1 VRAGSRAGSSQTR
14 SGGLPE
20 VMDGEMVTVHDDLPL
35 VVALLSGDDGRDAAV
50 REALSRLESRASVAA
65 TADASE
71 AQAAAGGTEAI
82 CVLDAANGQLSIE
95 SFLRELGDVPT
106 ILLLDAGREAQA
118 IPAAVEHCLA
128 WPFRARTLAVL
139 CEDLLDAVVP
149 SGVQAAGM
157 EASGEEAP
165 RVLARAPS
173 LFKSR
178 VLYTEACRY
187 VESALEDVVAGRKPK
202 VTEARILAERI
213 HTSLLQS
220 NRLLLMAL
228 EPYERFELPPHCV
241 NVALL
246 AGKITM
252 GLGWGVD
259 GVLRAIQAGL
269 LHDIGMARLPERM
282 LLKAGKLS
290 EEEWELVRQHPDHGA
305 EIIGR
310 LGEAYEWLRLAVVQE
325 HERMNGQGYPAGLSG
340 EEIDGL
346 ARVIAVADVFE
357 AFSHPR
363 TYRSLFTS
371 YEALEQVVGLRDE
384 SLSGDVVAALVDE
397 ISAFPLDSFVM
408 LSTGEIGRVVNTNP
422 TNLLRPVVQTV
433 WNPMWEPVD
442 EPRTLDLAEETAV
455 SVTRPLHETELPI
468 T

>member
-1 VRAGSRAGSSQTR
+1 MGVGDLLAVPARQGHGIGEGGGVRASSRAGSSQTK
-14 SGGLPE
+14 SGGLFE
-20 VMDGEMVTVHDDLPL
+20 VMDGEMVTAHDDLPV
-35 VVALLSGDDGRDAAV
+35 VVALLSGDDRRDGAI
-50 REALSRLESRASVAA
+50 REALSRLESRASIMA

-71 AQAAAGGTEAI
+71 AQAAAGGTEAV
-82 CVLDAANGQLSIE
+82 CVLDAVNHELSIE
-95 SFLRELGDVPT
+95 SFLRELGDV
-106 ILLLDAGREAQA
+106 
-118 IPAAVEHCLA
+118 
-128 WPFRARTLAVL
+128 ARTLAVL
-139 CEDLLDAVVP
+139 CDDLLDAAVRSVV
-149 SGVQAAGM
+149 
-157 EASGEEAP
+157 EATGTEAPGEESP

-187 VESALEDVVAGRKPK
+187 VESVLADAVAGRKPK
-202 VTEARILAERI
+202 VAEARILAERI

-228 EPYERFELPPHCV
+228 EPYDRFELPPHCA

-269 LHDIGMARLPERM
+269 LHDIGMARLPERV

-290 EEEWELVRQHPDHGA
+290 EDEWELVRQHPDHGA

-325 HERMNGQGYPAGLSG
+325 HERMNGQGYPEGLSG

-408 LSTGEIGRVVNTNP
+408 LSTGEIGRVVHTNP
-422 TNLLRPVVQTV
+422 TNLMRPVVQTV
-433 WNPMWEPVD
+433 WNPLWQPVD
-442 EPRTLDLAEETAV
+442 EPRTLNLAEETAV

>member
-1 VRAGSRAGSSQTR
+1 M
-14 SGGLPE
+14 
-20 VMDGEMVTVHDDLPL
+20 MDGEMVTARDDLPL
-35 VVALLSGDDGRDAAV
+35 VVALLSGDDGRDEAV
-50 REALSRLESRASVAA
+50 REALSRLEARASVVA

-71 AQAAAGGTEAI
+71 AQAAAGSTEAL
-82 CVLDAANGQLSIE
+82 CLLDAANDQVSIE
-95 SFLRELGDVPT
+95 SFLLKLGDVPT
-106 ILLLDAGREAQA
+106 ILLLDGGRGDDTF
-118 IPAAVEHCLA
+118 PAAVEHCLA
-128 WPFRARTLAVL
+128 WPFRARTLVVL
-139 CEDLLDAVVP
+139 CEDLLDAMVP
-149 SGVQAAGM
+149 SGGEAASR

-165 RVLARAPS
+165 SVLARAPS

-187 VESALEDVVAGRKPK
+187 VESVLADVVAGRKPK
-202 VTEARILAERI
+202 IAEARILAERI

-228 EPYERFELPPHCV
+228 EPYERFELPLHCA

-259 GVLRAIQAGL
+259 GVLRTIQAGL
-269 LHDIGMARLPERM
+269 LHDIGMARLPERV

-290 EEEWELVRQHPDHGA
+290 EDEWELVRQHPDHGA

-310 LGEAYEWLRLAVVQE
+310 LGEAYEWLRLAIVQE

-384 SLSGDVVAALVDE
+384 FLSGDIVAALVDE

-422 TNLLRPVVQTV
+422 ANLMRPVVQTV

>member
-1 VRAGSRAGSSQTR
+1 
-14 SGGLPE
+14 
-20 VMDGEMVTVHDDLPL
+20 MVTAQDDLPL
-35 VVALLSGDDGRDAAV
+35 VVALLSGDNERDEAV
-50 REALSRLESRASVAA
+50 REALSQFEARASVVA

-71 AQAAAGGTEAI
+71 ARAASGTAAL
-82 CVLDAANGQLSIE
+82 CVLDAAKDRLSIE
-95 SFLRELGDVPT
+95 SFLRELGDVPA
-106 ILLLDAGREAQA
+106 ILLLDEARGA
-118 IPAAVEHCLA
+118 DVIPAAVEHCLP

-139 CEDLLDAVVP
+139 CEDLLDSAAP
-149 SGVQAAGM
+149 SGVQAAGT
-157 EASGEEAP
+157 EAPGGEAP
-165 RVLARAPS
+165 RVLTRAPS
-173 LFKSR
+173 LFKNR

-187 VESALEDVVAGRKPK
+187 VESVLADAAAGRKPK
-202 VTEARILAERI
+202 VAEARILAERI

-220 NRLLLMAL
+220 NRLMLMAL
-228 EPYERFELPPHCV
+228 EPYERFELPAHCA

-252 GLGWGVD
+252 GLGWGLD

-269 LHDIGMARLPERM
+269 LHDIGMARLPERV

-290 EEEWELVRQHPDHGA
+290 EDEWKLVRQHPEHGA
-305 EIIGR
+305 DIIGR
-310 LGEAYEWLRLAVVQE
+310 LGEGYEWLRLAVAQE

-340 EEIDGL
+340 EDIDGL
-346 ARVIAVADVFE
+346 ASVIAVADVFE

-363 TYRSLFTS
+363 TYRSLFTT

-422 TNLLRPVVQTV
+422 TNLMRPVVQTV
-433 WNPMWEPVD
+433 WNPMWEPLD
-442 EPRTLDLAEETAV
+442 EPRTLDLAEETTV

>member
-1 VRAGSRAGSSQTR
+1 
-14 SGGLPE
+14 
-20 VMDGEMVTVHDDLPL
+20 VMDGEMVTAHDDLPL

-50 REALSRLESRASVAA
+50 REALSRLEARASVVA

-71 AQAAAGGTEAI
+71 AQAAAGVTGAI

-95 SFLRELGDVPT
+95 SFFRELGGLPT
-106 ILLLDAGREAQA
+106 ILLLDPGREADA

-128 WPFRARTLAVL
+128 WPSRARTLAVL
-139 CEDLLDAVVP
+139 CEDLLDAVAP
-149 SGVQAAGM
+149 SVVEAADI
-157 EASGEEAP
+157 ETSGEEDP

-178 VLYTEACRY
+178 VLYAEACRY
-187 VESALEDVVAGRKPK
+187 VESALADVVAGRKPK
-202 VTEARILAERI
+202 VAEARILAERI

-228 EPYERFELPPHCV
+228 EPYERFELAPHCA

-269 LHDIGMARLPERM
+269 LHDIGMARLPERV

-290 EEEWELVRQHPDHGA
+290 EDEWELVRQHPDHGA

-310 LGEAYEWLRLAVVQE
+310 LGEAYEWLRIAVAQE
-325 HERMNGQGYPAGLSG
+325 HERMNGQGYPTGLAGD
-340 EEIDGL
+340 EIDGL

-363 TYRSLFTS
+363 TYRSLFTT

-384 SLSGDVVAALVDE
+384 SLSGNVVAALVDE

-422 TNLLRPVVQTV
+422 TNLMRPVVQTV
-433 WNPMWEPVD
+433 WNPMWEPLD
-442 EPRTLDLAEETAV
+442 EPRTLDLAEETTV

>member
-1 VRAGSRAGSSQTR
+1 
-14 SGGLPE
+14 
-20 VMDGEMVTVHDDLPL
+20 MDGEMVMAHDDLPL

-50 REALSRLESRASVAA
+50 REALSELEARASVVA

-71 AQAAAGGTEAI
+71 AQAAAGVTGAI
-82 CVLDAANGQLSIE
+82 CVLDAANGQLSID
-95 SFLRELGDVPT
+95 SFFRELGDLPT
-106 ILLLDAGREAQA
+106 ILLLDPGREADA

-128 WPFRARTLAVL
+128 WPSRARTLAVL
-139 CEDLLDAVVP
+139 LEDLLDAAAP
-149 SGVQAAGM
+149 SGVEAADI
-157 EASGEEAP
+157 ETSIEEDP

-178 VLYTEACRY
+178 VLYAEACRY
-187 VESALEDVVAGRKPK
+187 VEGALADVVAGRKPK
-202 VTEARILAERI
+202 VAEARILAERI

-228 EPYERFELPPHCV
+228 EPYERFELAPHCA

-269 LHDIGMARLPERM
+269 LHDIGMARLPERV

-290 EEEWELVRQHPDHGA
+290 EDEWELVRQHPDHGA
-305 EIIGR
+305 EIVGR
-310 LGEAYEWLRLAVVQE
+310 LGEAYEWLRIAVAQE
-325 HERMNGQGYPAGLSG
+325 HERMNGQGYPTGLAGD
-340 EEIDGL
+340 EIDGL

-363 TYRSLFTS
+363 TYRSLFTT

-422 TNLLRPVVQTV
+422 TNLMRPVVQTV
-433 WNPMWEPVD
+433 WDPMWEPLD
-442 EPRTLDLAEETAV
+442 EPRKLDLAEETTV

>member
-1 VRAGSRAGSSQTR
+1 M
-14 SGGLPE
+14 
-20 VMDGEMVTVHDDLPL
+20 MDGEMVTTHDDRPR
-35 VVALLSGDDGRDAAV
+35 VVALLSGDDERDEATRDALSQL
-50 REALSRLESRASVAA
+50 EARASVV
-65 TADASE
+65 TTSDPSE
-71 AQAAAGGTEAI
+71 AQAAARADTVW
-82 CVLDAANGQLSIE
+82 VLDSANDQLAIE
-95 SFLRELGDVPT
+95 SFLPQLGDVPT
-106 ILLLDAGREAQA
+106 ILLLHTGGEADAM
-118 IPAAVEHCLA
+118 PAAVEHCLTR
-128 WPFRARTLAVL
+128 PFRSRTLAVL
-139 CEDLLDAVVP
+139 CEDLLDDMMP
-149 SGVQAAGM
+149 AAEEAAST
-157 EASGEEAP
+157 EASVEEAP
-165 RVLARAPS
+165 RVLARAAPS

-187 VESALEDVVAGRKPK
+187 VEGVLADAAAGRRPK
-202 VTEARILAERI
+202 AAEARIHAERI
-213 HTSLLQS
+213 HTSLIQG

-228 EPYERFELPPHCV
+228 EPYERFELPAHCA

-252 GLGWGVD
+252 GLNWGVD

-269 LHDIGMARLPERM
+269 LHDIGMARLPERL

-290 EEEWELVRQHPDHGA
+290 DDEWELVRQHPDHGA

-310 LGEAYEWLRLAVVQE
+310 LGEEYEWLRLAIAQE
-325 HERMNGQGYPAGLSG
+325 HERMNGKGYPAGLSG
-340 EEIDGL
+340 DEIDGL

-422 TNLLRPVVQTV
+422 TNLMRPVVQTV
-433 WNPMWEPVD
+433 WDPMWEPVA

>member
-1 VRAGSRAGSSQTR
+1 M
-14 SGGLPE
+14 PE
-20 VMDGEMVTVHDDLPL
+20 VMDGESVAAHDERPL
-35 VVALLSGDDGRDAAV
+35 VVALLSGDEGRDAAV
-50 REALSRLESRASVAA
+50 REALSRLDSRASVLA
-65 TADASE
+65 TTDVSGV
-71 AQAAAGGTEAI
+71 QAAAGAGGAI
-82 CVLDAANGQLSIE
+82 CVLDAASDQLSLE
-95 SFLRELGDVPT
+95 SFLRKLGDLPT
-106 ILLLDAGREAQA
+106 ILLLDAGDAGREADA

-139 CEDLLDAVVP
+139 CEDLLDAA
-149 SGVQAAGM
+149 SLSEIETAGA
-157 EASGEEAP
+157 EGSTKDDP

-187 VESALEDVVAGRKPK
+187 VESVLAAVVDGRKPK
-202 VTEARILAERI
+202 LAEALLLAERI

-228 EPYERFELPPHCV
+228 EPYERFELPPHCT

-252 GLGWGVD
+252 GMGWGVA

-269 LHDIGMARLPERM
+269 LHDIGMARLPERV
-282 LLKAGKLS
+282 LSKAGKLS
-290 EEEWELVRQHPDHGA
+290 EEEWELVRQHPEHGA
-305 EIIGR
+305 EIVGR
-310 LGEAYEWLRLAVVQE
+310 LGEEYEWLRMAVAQE
-325 HERMNGQGYPAGLSG
+325 HERMNGQGYPMGLSG
-340 EEIDGL
+340 DEIDGL

-363 TYRSLFTS
+363 AYRSLFTA

-397 ISAFPLDSFVM
+397 ISAFPRDSFVM

-422 TNLLRPVVQTV
+422 TNLMRPVVQTV
-433 WNPMWEPVD
+433 WNPMWEPLA
-442 EPRTLDLAEETAV
+442 EPRTLDLAEETTV

>member
-1 VRAGSRAGSSQTR
+1 M
-14 SGGLPE
+14 
-20 VMDGEMVTVHDDLPL
+20 MDSEMVAAHDELPL
-35 VVALLSGDDGRDAAV
+35 VVALLSGDEGRDAAV
-50 REALSRLESRASVAA
+50 REALGRLESRASVL
-65 TADASE
+65 TTTDASGV
-71 AQAAAGGTEAI
+71 QAGAGAGGVI
-82 CVLDAANGQLSIE
+82 CVLDAASDQLSLE
-95 SFLRELGDVPT
+95 SFLRKLGDPPT
-106 ILLLDAGREAQA
+106 ILLLDAGDAGREAEA

-139 CEDLLDAVVP
+139 CEDLLDAA
-149 SGVQAAGM
+149 SLSIEAAGT
-157 EASGEEAP
+157 EDSAKDDP

-178 VLYTEACRY
+178 VLYTEACLY
-187 VESALEDVVAGRKPK
+187 VESVLAAVGEGRKPK
-202 VTEARILAERI
+202 VAEARLLAEKI

-228 EPYERFELPPHCV
+228 EPYERFELPPHCT

-252 GLGWGVD
+252 GMGWGVA

-269 LHDIGMARLPERM
+269 LHDIGMARLPDRV
-282 LLKAGKLS
+282 LSKAGKLS
-290 EEEWELVRQHPDHGA
+290 EDEWELVRQHPEHGA

-310 LGEAYEWLRLAVVQE
+310 LGEEYEWLRMGVAQE
-325 HERMNGQGYPAGLSG
+325 HERMNGQGYPMGLSG
-340 EEIDGL
+340 DEIDGL

-363 TYRSLFTS
+363 AYRSLFTT

-397 ISAFPLDSFVM
+397 ISAFPRDSFVM

-422 TNLLRPVVQTV
+422 TNLMRPVVQTV
-433 WNPMWEPVD
+433 WNPMWEPLA

>member
-1 VRAGSRAGSSQTR
+1 MT
-14 SGGLPE
+14 
-20 VMDGEMVTVHDDLPL
+20 DGEMVTAHEDLPR
-35 VVALLSGDDGRDAAV
+35 VVALLSGDERHDAVV
-50 REALSRLESRASVAA
+50 REALSRLAEQTSVLV
-65 TADASE
+65 TADPGE
-71 AQAAAGGTEAI
+71 ALSAAGGTGTLWIVDGASDRI
-82 CVLDAANGQLSIE
+82 SVE
-95 SFLRELGDVPT
+95 SLLRDLGDVPV
-106 ILLLDAGREAQA
+106 ILLVDAGQAGDA
-118 IPAAVEHCLA
+118 IPAGVEHCLA
-128 WPFRARTLAVL
+128 RPFRARTLALL
-139 CEDLLDAVVP
+139 CQATLDSLGI
-149 SGVQAAGM
+149 SGVEAAGV
-157 EASGEEAP
+157 EATVREAP
-165 RVLARAPS
+165 AEPRVVARTP

-178 VLYTEACRY
+178 VLYTESCRF
-187 VESALEDVVAGRKPK
+187 VEETLAAAAAGRKPK
-202 VTEARILAERI
+202 LTDARILAERI

-228 EPYERFELPPHCV
+228 EPYERFELPLHCA

-252 GLGWGVD
+252 GLGWGVA

-269 LHDIGMARLPERM
+269 LHDIGMAKLPEQL

-290 EEEWELVRQHPDHGA
+290 EEEWELVRQHPVHGA

-310 LGEAYEWLRLAVVQE
+310 FGEEYEWLRLAVLQE
-325 HERMNGQGYPAGLSG
+325 HERMNGQGYPAALSG
-340 EEIDGL
+340 EQISGL
-346 ARVIAVADVFE
+346 ARVVAVADVFE

-384 SLSGDVVAALVDE
+384 FLSGDVVAALVDE
-397 ISAFPLDSFVM
+397 ISAFPLDSFVL

-422 TNLLRPVVQTV
+422 TNLMRPVVQTV
-433 WNPMWEPVD
+433 WNPSWQPVE
-442 EPRTLDLAEETAV
+442 EPRMLDLSVETAV

>member
-1 VRAGSRAGSSQTR
+1 
-14 SGGLPE
+14 
-20 VMDGEMVTVHDDLPL
+20 MDGEMVTAHDDLPL
-35 VVALLSGDDGRDAAV
+35 VVALLSGDDGRDEAV
-50 REALSRLESRASVAA
+50 REALSRLEARASVVA
-65 TADASE
+65 TADPSE
-71 AQAAAGGTEAI
+71 AQAAAGGTEVI
-82 CVLDAANGQLSIE
+82 CVLDAANDRLSIE
-95 SFLRELGDVPT
+95 SFLLELGAVPT
-106 ILLLDAGREAQA
+106 ILLLDGGFGHDT

-128 WPFRARTLAVL
+128 WPFRAQTLAVL
-139 CEDLLDAVVP
+139 CGDLLNAGVP
-149 SGVQAAGM
+149 SGVEAARA

-178 VLYTEACRY
+178 VLYSESCRY
-187 VESALEDVVAGRKPK
+187 VEGVLADAAAGRKPK
-202 VTEARILAERI
+202 VAEARILAERI

-228 EPYERFELPPHCV
+228 EPYERFELPLHCA

-252 GLGWGVD
+252 GLGWGVN

-269 LHDIGMARLPERM
+269 LHDIGMARLPERL

-290 EEEWELVRQHPDHGA
+290 DDEWELVRQHPDHGA

-310 LGEAYEWLRLAVVQE
+310 LGEGYEWLRLAVAQE

-422 TNLLRPVVQTV
+422 TNLMRPVVQTV
-433 WNPMWEPVD
+433 WDPMWEPVD
-442 EPRTLDLAEETAV
+442 EPRTLDLAEVTAV

>member
-1 VRAGSRAGSSQTR
+1 MT
-14 SGGLPE
+14 
-20 VMDGEMVTVHDDLPL
+20 DGDMGTAHHDPRI
-35 VVALLSGDDGRDAAV
+35 VALLSGDEGRDEAA
-50 REALSRLESRASVAA
+50 REALSRLEARTSVVV
-65 TADASE
+65 TTDAPE
-71 AQAAAGGTEAI
+71 AQAAAAGSETLWI
-82 CVLDAANGQLSIE
+82 VDAANGGLSIE
-95 SFLRELGDVPT
+95 SFLEELGDTPA
-106 ILLLDAGREAQA
+106 ILLRDTGATVET
-118 IPAAVEHCLA
+118 IPDGFDHCLT
-128 WPFRARTLAVL
+128 WPYRSRTLAVL
-139 CEDLLDAVVP
+139 LGDLLDAMTSQGVDDDVV
-149 SGVQAAGM
+149 
-157 EASGEEAP
+157 EAPGEETP

-178 VLYTEACRY
+178 VLYTESCRY
-187 VESALEDVVAGRKPK
+187 VEGVLSDVVAGRKPK
-202 VTEARILAERI
+202 VAEARILAERI

-228 EPYERFELPPHCV
+228 EPYERFELPAHCA

-269 LHDIGMARLPERM
+269 LHDIGMARLPDRV

-290 EEEWELVRQHPDHGA
+290 EDEWELVRQHPHNGA

-310 LGEAYEWLRLAVVQE
+310 LGEEYEWLRLAVAQE
-325 HERMNGQGYPAGLSG
+325 HERMNGQGYPEGLTG

-371 YEALEQVVGLRDE
+371 YEALERVVGLRDD

-397 ISAFPLDSFVM
+397 ISAFPMDSFVM
-408 LSTGEIGRVVNTNP
+408 LSTGEIGRVVHTNP
-422 TNLLRPVVQTV
+422 TNLMRPVVQTV

-442 EPRTLDLAEETAV
+442 EPRTLDLAEETTV

>member
-1 VRAGSRAGSSQTR
+1 M
-14 SGGLPE
+14 PE
-20 VMDGEMVTVHDDLPL
+20 VIDGEMVTAHNDLPL
-35 VVALLSGDDGRDAAV
+35 VVALLSGDDGRDAVV
-50 REALSRLESRASVAA
+50 REALSRLESRASVLA

-71 AQAAAGGTEAI
+71 AQAAGAAGAI

-95 SFLRELGDVPT
+95 SFFRELGDLPT
-106 ILLLDAGREAQA
+106 ILLLDAGDVGREADA
-118 IPAAVEHCLA
+118 IPTPVEHCLA

-139 CEDLLDAVVP
+139 CEDLLDAGSP
-149 SGVQAAGM
+149 SGVEAAGK
-157 EASGEEAP
+157 EASAEETP

-187 VESALEDVVAGRKPK
+187 VESALAEVVAGRKLK
-202 VTEARILAERI
+202 VAEARILSERI

-228 EPYERFELPPHCV
+228 EPYERFELSAHCT

-252 GLGWGVD
+252 GLGWGVA

-269 LHDIGMARLPERM
+269 LHDIGMARLPDRV
-282 LLKAGKLS
+282 LLKAEKLS
-290 EEEWELVRQHPDHGA
+290 EDEWELVRQHPDHGA

-310 LGEAYEWLRLAVVQE
+310 LGEDYEWLRVAVAQE
-325 HERMNGQGYPAGLSG
+325 HERMNGQGYPMGLPG
-340 EEIDGL
+340 DEIDGL

-363 TYRSLFTS
+363 AYRSLFTT

-422 TNLLRPVVQTV
+422 TNLMRPVVQTV
-433 WNPMWEPVD
+433 WNPMWEPLD
-442 EPRTLDLAEETAV
+442 EPRTLDLAEETTV
-455 SVTRPLHETELPI
+455 SVARPLHETELPI